1 MRQTEDGLPMRRST
15 SRSSQMRGIAQERA
29 KLQDAPSKN
38 AKWRTVAECIHRK
51 TGVYS
56 FKKRRRWSEEEND
69 VLIQMVQN
77 LGTKNWSTIACA
89 MPLRSRYQCR
99 ERWTYYLNP
108 ALNRQ
113 AWSEQ
118 DEVTLIHAHEMHGNK
133 WRELAKLFPGRTG
146 KAVKN
151 HWNGHMKRK
160 LKSYLARGLPKQFQN
175 LPVDPSVSNR
185 GWSTP
190 KGSQDSFNNNQLP
203 SDLLIWSESKRGL
216 TETGENAS
224 MLDGQSSDSIRSVS
238 EGKPMSSSP
247 KGFGARSADAQPK
260 VDAGDGQIDRVVSKF
275 PVVTDNDMETVV
287 SSSSVDLK
295 VCVAAPSFV
304 RSTSEEKQMSYT
316 GLSPAHSSQSR
327 YAHLDELS
335 ELHQSDIADLLDMSY
350 CESLMII
357 PPDSPQSGNGG
368 VPGM

>member
-38 AKWRTVAECIHRK
+38 AKWRTVECIHRK

-190 KGSQDSFNNNQLP
+190 K
-203 SDLLIWSESKRGL
+203 
-216 TETGENAS
+216 ETGENAS